1 MSRDKLHL
9 LMPRHVSLQEEN
21 EALQRLVLEM
31 AANKKDARQ
40 RVAGLR
46 QKFNDLVS
54 EVRAIYCI

>member
-1 MSRDKLHL
+1 MSRNLMHL
-9 LMPRHVSLQEEN
+9 LLPRAYLWQEEN

-46 QKFNDLVS
+46 QKFNDLVN
-54 EVRAIYCI
+54 EVRVFHCV